1 MMRQY
6 QLYRTR
12 RNVLELKEKKKK
24 VRIQLLHD
32 DSTFAMQLSLR
43 TKCKGDYILGYWLI
57 CK

>member
-12 RNVLELKEKKKK
+12 RNVLELKGKKK

-32 DSTFAMQLSLR
+32 DSTFAMQLSCVQNVR
-43 TKCKGDYILGYWLI
+43 VTTFQVTG
-57 CK
+57 

>member
-12 RNVLELKEKKKK
+12 RNVLELKKIKKK

-32 DSTFAMQLSLR
+32 DSTFAMQLSCVQNVR
-43 TKCKGDYILGYWLI
+43 VITFQVTG
-57 CK
+57 